1 MYGVVVG
8 DRSGDRSLGKV
19 AGHFCRRTL
28 ANVGMIL
35 REGQSRGVEDRD
47 ERSSRRR
54 GEDRG
59 DKGRR

>member
-1 MYGVVVG
+1 MYGVVG

-35 REGQSRGVEDRD
+35 REGQVAARSGRTLD
-47 ERSSRRR
+47 EEGESRR
-54 GEDRG
+54 
-59 DKGRR
+59 